1 MIAKL
6 TGILDSVSS
15 DCVVVDVAGVGYSVN
30 ASVKTLGRLPQMG
43 EKVSLLIEHIIR
55 QDHQQLCGFY
65 DENERQCFRSLL
77 GVQGVGVK
85 VALSILSVLTPD
97 ELLSAIVHQDKTML
111 TRAEGVGPKVAGR
124 IVLELKDKKL
134 GFLSDMP
141 SSIQE
146 GSSSLQDAL
155 QGLMGLGYSRSEAA
169 GALSKVV
176 QGAGAEAAP
185 STLIRLALQTLAAR
199 G

>member
-6 TGILDSVSS
+6 TGILDSVTS
-15 DCVVVDVAGVGYSVN
+15 DCVVVDVGGVGYSVN
-30 ASVKTLGRLPQMG
+30 ASVKTLGRLPQVG
-43 EKVSLLIEHIIR
+43 EKASLLIEHIIR

-146 GSSSLQDAL
+146 GDSSLQDAL
-155 QGLMGLGYSRSEAA
+155 QGLIGLGYSRSEAA